1 MPFPIG
7 TGSGEPSKRQAQ
19 AINTKF
25 FFFLP
30 FFSKRAKKNPIAVSS
45 FIGLSYFAPMSDDEE
60 TYATGS
66 GTPGDDELSLPRATV
81 QKLMT
86 EILPKDITSTKEMRD
101 ILIDCCVG
109 E

>member
-1 MPFPIG
+1 
-7 TGSGEPSKRQAQ
+7 
-19 AINTKF
+19 
-25 FFFLP
+25 
-30 FFSKRAKKNPIAVSS
+30 
-45 FIGLSYFAPMSDDEE
+45 MSDDEE
-60 TYATGS
+60 TYAAGS

-86 EILPKDITSTKEMRD
+86 EILPKDITATKEMRD